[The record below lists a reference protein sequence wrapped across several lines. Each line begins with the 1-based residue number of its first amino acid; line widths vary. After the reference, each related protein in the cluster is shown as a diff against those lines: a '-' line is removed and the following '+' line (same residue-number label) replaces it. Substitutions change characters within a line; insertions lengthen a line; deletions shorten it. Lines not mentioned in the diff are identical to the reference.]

1 MEGRRPLTH
10 RTFETFAQS
19 GPITVQALGGE
30 AETLVISFASIG
42 HDASRPPSPEF
53 VASATAQDRTALFVL
68 DDSRSWGQTPDFA
81 NALHTAL
88 TTIRARQPVTRIVT
102 VGQSMGGYCAL
113 LAASILPVDAVLAF
127 GPQWN
132 PQDPRWHPW
141 TDALD
146 PAPPPLPPAAWCV
159 LMHGL
164 ADDAAQATAF
174 PQRKGIDHLLY
185 DALTHSALCPHL
197 KTRGVMQGM
206 VDALATGDRRR
217 LIRLA
222 TGAGGR
228 RRQLPR

>member
-1 MEGRRPLTH
+1 MTRRPFDTVA
-10 RTFETFAQS
+10 RTGA
-19 GPITVQALGGE
+19 ITVQALGGD
-30 AETLVISFASIG
+30 AETLVIAFCSIG
-42 HDASRPPSPEF
+42 HDPTRPPSPEF
-53 VASATAQDRTALFVL
+53 VASATAQGRPALFVL
-68 DDSRSWGQTPDFA
+68 DAARSWGQTPDFA
-81 NALHTAL
+81 TAL
-88 TTIRARQPVTRIVT
+88 QEALATIRARQRVTRIVT

-146 PAPPPLPPAAWCV
+146 PVPPPLPPSAWCV

-164 ADDAAQATAF
+164 ADDAAQAMPF
-174 PQRKGIDHLLY
+174 PQRKGIDHILY
-185 DALTHSALCPHL
+185 DTLTHSELCPHL
-197 KTRGVMQGM
+197 KTRGIMQGL
-206 VDALATGDRRR
+206 VDALAAGDRRR